1 MHNQSAHRWQ
11 WDEFKRQV
19 KDYSKSRKIKM
30 INCRPYNTKAEGKVG
45 HSQHSLRQKIYYD
58 LKKKKE
64 TGINWV

>member
-1 MHNQSAHRWQ
+1 
-11 WDEFKRQV
+11 
-19 KDYSKSRKIKM
+19 M

-58 LKKKKE
+58 LIKKKE